1 MISIR
6 SGSTRVPLAPLAALF
21 ALAVLA
27 MAWIASSSICARPI
41 VVHLT
46 GAASSAT
53 MPMDM
58 SGMDMSGM
66 DMSHMDMSHMD
77 MAGDMGAM
85 PMMKT
90 PAGSVMICP
99 VVLGLI
105 GISTLLAGWALIA
118 AWRDRDRTLTLAVL
132 VRALA
137 RLPVL
142 RTFAALSLAGGLAI
156 AAIVAV
162 DGGTTFSLSLGVM
175 LAFVL
180 SGISIAATLCSLVA
194 ARAIVALCARLI
206 VVIVGAIAE
215 RRTAA
220 RFARSL
226 RRRPLHAPVVA
237 LAFGRGLRAPPLPA
251 H

>member
-58 SGMDMSGM
+58 SGMDMS
-66 DMSHMDMSHMD
+66 HMDMPHMD

-142 RTFAALSLAGGLAI
+142 RTFAALALAGGLAI

-206 VVIVGAIAE
+206 VVIAGAIAE

>member
-6 SGSTRVPLAPLAALF
+6 SGATRVPLAPLAALF
-21 ALAVLA
+21 AFAVLA
-27 MAWIASSSICARPI
+27 MAWVASARVCARPI
-41 VVHLT
+41 VVQLT

-58 SGMDMSGM
+58 SGMDMSH
-66 DMSHMDMSHMD
+66 MSMSG
-77 MAGDMGAM
+77 GDMNAM
-85 PMMKT
+85 PMMNT
-90 PAGSVMICP
+90 PVGSVMICP

-105 GISTLLAGWALIA
+105 GISTLLAGWALVA
-118 AWRDRDRTLTLAVL
+118 AWRDRHRALTLAVL

-142 RTFAALSLAGGLAI
+142 RTFAALALAGGLAI

-180 SGISIAATLCSLVA
+180 AGISIAATLCSLVA

-206 VVIVGAIAE
+206 VAIAGASAA
-215 RRTAA
+215 RRTAV
-220 RFARSL
+220 RFARSP

>member
-6 SGSTRVPLAPLAALF
+6 SGAMRVPLAPLAALF
-21 ALAVLA
+21 AFAVLA
-27 MAWIASSSICARPI
+27 MAWVASARICARPI
-41 VVHLT
+41 VVHLC
-46 GAASSAT
+46 GAKAAAS

-58 SGMDMSGM
+58 SSMTMSAADMS
-66 DMSHMDMSHMD
+66 
-77 MAGDMGAM
+77 AM
-85 PMMKT
+85 PMMST
-90 PAGSVMICP
+90 PVGSVMICP

-105 GISTLLAGWALIA
+105 VIATLLAGWALIA
-118 AWRDRDRTLTLAVL
+118 AWRDRHRALTLTVL

-142 RTFAALSLAGGLAI
+142 RTFAVLAIAGGLAI

-162 DGGTTFSLSLGVM
+162 DGQTSFSLALGLVLACM
-175 LAFVL
+175 LG
-180 SGISIAATLCSLVA
+180 GISILATLCSLIA

-206 VVIVGAIAE
+206 VVIAGAIAD
-215 RRTAA
+215 RRIAA
-220 RFARSL
+220 RFTRNL
-226 RRRPLHAPVVA
+226 RRRPLHAPVVS